1 MPTVKDIRGTATT
14 VLSTDLNSLANN
26 ALVLSSAITLST
38 GEPGYQRCEAE
49 LVVTFPTAPTANTAF
64 VVWLLREVDGTN
76 YEDGSSTITPTRN
89 PDLVF
94 TLRAV
99 TTVQR
104 IAVVGELPPGS
115 FKALLRNDG
124 TTQTTSATPATAHSF
139 KIRPLTGSF

>member
-14 VLSTDLNSLANN
+14 VLSTGLNSLANN
-26 ALVLSSAITLST
+26 ALVASSAITLST

-49 LVVTFPTAPTANTAF
+49 LVVTYGTAPTANTAC

-76 YEDGSSTITPTRN
+76 YEDGSSTVTPSRN

-94 TLRAV
+94 PLRAV
-99 TTVQR
+99 TTAQR
-104 IAVVGELPPGS
+104 IVVTGDLPPGA
-115 FKALLRNDG
+115 FVALLRNDG
-124 TTQTTSATPATAHSF
+124 TGQAMASSGNTL

>member
-26 ALVLSSAITLST
+26 SLALSSAITLST

-49 LVVTFPTAPTANTAF
+49 LVVTFGTAPTANTAC
-64 VVWLLREVDGTN
+64 VVWLLKEIDGTN
-76 YEDGSSTITPTRN
+76 YEDGSSTVTPSRN

-94 TLRAV
+94 PLRAV
-99 TTVQR
+99 NTVQR
-104 IAVVGELPPGS
+104 IVVIGDLPPGS

-124 TTQTTSATPATAHSF
+124 TGQAIATSPGTANTL
-139 KIRPLTGSF
+139 KIRPVTGSF